1 MSQLQR
7 GLVKWFN
14 DAKGYGFLVHNTGED
29 VFVHYSVIESEGFRT
44 LKDGEEV
51 EYELRAGDKGLNA
64 ARVVRINAPASKA
77 ETDSTSEAATES
89 LAAPNLESGSI
100 QATTRTVADM
110 IEVERERDSESPLIG
125 EAARAE
131 QALSENLDK

>member
-7 GLVKWFN
+7 GVVKWFT
-14 DAKGYGFLVHNTGED
+14 DAKGYGFLVHHTGED

-64 ARVVRINAPASKA
+64 ARVP
-77 ETDSTSEAATES
+77 
-89 LAAPNLESGSI
+89 
-100 QATTRTVADM
+100 
-110 IEVERERDSESPLIG
+110 
-125 EAARAE
+125 
-131 QALSENLDK
+131 